1 MTTLRAVNLTK
12 DYHLGRRGS
21 TLRAVDGVSLTVR
34 PGETVALVGESGS
47 GKSTMAKMILRIT
60 DPSSGELRLD
70 DEVIP
75 RGQQGVRAYRS
86 RVQMVFQDPF
96 ASLNPLRTVRHH
108 LRRPL
113 RVHRIVR
120 GAKEEQT
127 ELERLLDSVNLS
139 SEYLDKFPHELSGG
153 QRQRVAI
160 ARALAPRPE
169 VLIADE
175 PVSML
180 DVSIRMEILELLDAL
195 KLERNLAVLYI
206 THDLATARHFSSQ
219 IVVMRNGRV
228 VERGPS
234 GDVIAA
240 PIHPYTQLLVRAAP
254 DPRSEPFVVD
264 VDRRLRHPEVLVSET
279 DPTVADAADGIH
291 WAREWDDDESVAR
304 LLTENRIEGK
314 EAQACSDEHLRSS
327 FMSPAV
333 SSQSQ

>member
-1 MTTLRAVNLTK
+1 MTTLHAVNLTK
-12 DYHLGRRGS
+12 DYALGRRGS
-21 TLRAVDGVSLTVR
+21 TLRAVDGVSLSVR

-60 DPSSGELRLD
+60 DPTTGEIRLD
-70 DEVIP
+70 DETVP
-75 RGQQGVRAYRS
+75 RGQKGIREYRS

-113 RVHRIVR
+113 RVHRI
-120 GAKEEQT
+120 AKGLREEQT

-180 DVSIRMEILELLDAL
+180 DVSIRMEILELLDSL
-195 KLERNLAVLYI
+195 KRERNLAVLYI

-219 IVVMRNGRV
+219 IVVMRHGRV

-234 GDVIAA
+234 DEVIAT
-240 PIHPYTQLLVRAAP
+240 PVHPYTQLLVRAAP
-254 DPRSEPFVVD
+254 DPRSEPFDVD
-264 VDRRLRHPEVLVSET
+264 VERYLHHPEVLVSET
-279 DPTVADAADGIH
+279 DPTAIDSGVGVH
-291 WAREWDDDESVAR
+291 WAREWKDDDSVAR
-304 LLTENRIEGK
+304 LLVDNRIEGK
-314 EAQACSDEHLRSS
+314 EGVG
-327 FMSPAV
+327 SP
-333 SSQSQ
+333 

>member
-1 MTTLRAVNLTK
+1 MTTLHAVNLTK
-12 DYHLGRRGS
+12 DYHLGRRGA

-70 DEVIP
+70 DETVP
-75 RGQQGVRAYRS
+75 RGQHGIRAYRS

-113 RVHRIVR
+113 RVHRIVG
-120 GAKEEQT
+120 GAKDEQA

-139 SEYLDKFPHELSGG
+139 PEYLDKFPHELSGG

-180 DVSIRMEILELLDAL
+180 DVSIRMEILELLDRL

-206 THDLATARHFSSQ
+206 THDLATARHFSSR

-234 GDVIAA
+234 DEVIAV
-240 PIHPYTQLLVRAAP
+240 PVHPYTQLLVRAAP
-254 DPRSEPFVVD
+254 DPRSEPFEVD
-264 VDRRLRHPEVLVSET
+264 VTRRLRHPEVEVGDV
-279 DPTVADAADGIH
+279 DPTGEPGADGIH
-291 WAREWDDDESVAR
+291 WAREWEDDESVIR
-304 LLTENRIEGK
+304 LLADSRVSGK
-314 EAQACSDEHLRSS
+314 EGIGAPE
-327 FMSPAV
+327 
-333 SSQSQ
+333 